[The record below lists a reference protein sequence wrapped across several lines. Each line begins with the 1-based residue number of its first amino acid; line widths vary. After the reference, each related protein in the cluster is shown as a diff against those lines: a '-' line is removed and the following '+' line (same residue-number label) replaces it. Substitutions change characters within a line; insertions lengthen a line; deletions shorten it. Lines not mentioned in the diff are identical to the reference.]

1 MIHELKIKPK
11 FFQDIIN
18 GIKNFEIRKNDR
30 MFRVGDILVLS
41 EFDYMDN
48 TYTGNQIKVKVDN
61 ILTHDDFPDGIPI
74 DYVVMNIRRYNSWI
88 PVQNDIYYRID
99 IDGDIVE
106 DTWEETTF
114 DYAVLMIGNCFESK
128 VQAAKYKNYYVHLYK
143 GYQNEKYKR
152 N

>member
-41 EFDYMDN
+41 EFDYRDN

-74 DYVVMNIRRYNSWI
+74 DY
-88 PVQNDIYYRID
+88 
-99 IDGDIVE
+99 
-106 DTWEETTF
+106 
-114 DYAVLMIGNCFESK
+114 AVLMIGNCFKSK
-128 VQAAKYKNYYVHLYK
+128 VQAAMYKNYYVHLYK

>member
-30 MFRVGDILVLS
+30 MFRIGDILVLS
-41 EFDYMDN
+41 E
-48 TYTGNQIKVKVDN
+48 
-61 ILTHDDFPDGIPI
+61 
-74 DYVVMNIRRYNSWI
+74 
-88 PVQNDIYYRID
+88 
-99 IDGDIVE
+99 
-106 DTWEETTF
+106 F

-128 VQAAKYKNYYVHLYK
+128 VQAAMYKNYYVHLYK